1 MRKQL
6 ITTVCVGLLS
16 TMGLSADRILD
27 RGPNLHFG
35 TVDANGTTSV
45 TRDLNL
51 TNKGSEDLTITE
63 IRFHDNGNGAYT
75 TTGWNSGVIP
85 PGASQLVPIKFDP
98 DEEAGERNYNIAV
111 YIESDKT
118 NNGDRDRILF
128 GESTSHDTPCTRI
141 LEFGEHL
148 VFGETDVGTSKVKK
162 LTIRNDGWCDLT
174 ITGIDYHTKISDVYS
189 GNWTGII
196 PAYSSQDVNITYT
209 PIIGGGHN
217 DSGLLYIKSDRTNIS
232 ERSRALIGMGI

>member
-6 ITTVCVGLLS
+6 LTTLCVGVLS
-16 TMGLSADRILD
+16 TMTISADKILD
-27 RGPNLHFG
+27 LGSHLHFG

-75 TTGWNSGVIP
+75 TVGWDSGVIA

-98 DEEAGERNYNIAV
+98 DEEAGARNYNIAV
-111 YIESDKT
+111 YVESDRT
-118 NNGDRDRILF
+118 NGGDRDRILF
-128 GESTSHDTPCTRI
+128 GESTSHSTLCTRI
-141 LEFGEHL
+141 LEFGDHL
-148 VFGETDVGTSKVKK
+148 VYGETDVGTTKVKT
-162 LTIRNDGWCDLT
+162 LTIKNDGWCPLT
-174 ITGIDYHTKISDVYS
+174 VTGITYHKRTHGQFT
-189 GNWTGII
+189 GNWSGII
-196 PAYSSQDVNITYT
+196 PAYSSQDVNITYAPT
-209 PIIGGGHN
+209 AIGN
-217 DSGLLYIKSDRTNIS
+217 DSGLLYIKSDKTNQS